1 LIQKIFFKVA
11 MQGFLKSI
19 VYWGN
24 SKKLKNKKEEKMMIF
39 AGLDIGSLSTKT
51 VIMDE
56 ELRVL
61 SYEVLLTNGSSRGAA
76 EQSFKNALDKASL
89 TRDEIDYIITTG
101 YGRNNIPFADNEVS
115 EITAH
120 AKGAHFLFPEIR
132 TVLDIG
138 GQDSKAIKLDDY
150 GQISDFVM
158 NDKCAAGTGRFLEVM
173 AQALGLSLESLSD
186 LSQLSSTPTV
196 ISSFCAV
203 FAESEVVSLVGEGRA
218 KEDIARGIHEAIVVR
233 TLTLLN
239 RVKMSEP
246 IAMTGGVA
254 KNKGLVKVLEDKL
267 KLKLSIPEEP
277 QIIGALGA
285 TLIAL
290 KRYRKKA
297 DSSAVSEKLSCVQA

>member
-1 LIQKIFFKVA
+1 
-11 MQGFLKSI
+11 M
-19 VYWGN
+19 
-24 SKKLKNKKEEKMMIF
+24 
-39 AGLDIGSLSTKT
+39 
-51 VIMDE
+51 
-56 ELRVL
+56 
-61 SYEVLLTNGSSRGAA
+61 
-76 EQSFKNALDKASL
+76 
-89 TRDEIDYIITTG
+89 TTG
-101 YGRNNIPFADNEVS
+101 YGRNNIPFMDDEVS

-120 AKGAHFLFPEIR
+120 AKGAHFLFPEIN

-138 GQDSKAIKLDDY
+138 GQDSKAIKLEED

-203 FAESEVVSLVGEGRA
+203 FAESEVVSLVGEGRE

-239 RVKMSEP
+239 RVKMSET

-285 TLIAL
+285 ALIAI
-290 KRYRKKA
+290 KKYRKKA
-297 DSSAVSEKLSCVQA
+297 GSPVATEKLSFVEA

>member
-1 LIQKIFFKVA
+1 
-11 MQGFLKSI
+11 
-19 VYWGN
+19 
-24 SKKLKNKKEEKMMIF
+24 MMIF

-56 ELRVL
+56 EQRIL
-61 SYEVLLTNGSSRGAA
+61 SYKVLLTNGSSRCAA
-76 EQSFKNALDKASL
+76 EQSFNNALKKANL
-89 TRDEIDYIITTG
+89 EREDVDYIITTG
-101 YGRNNIPFADNEVS
+101 YGRNNIPFANREVS

-120 AKGAHFLFPEIR
+120 AKGAHFLFPEVR

-138 GQDSKAIKLDDY
+138 GQDSKAIKMDKD

-158 NDKCAAGTGRFLEVM
+158 NDKCAAGTDFSR
-173 AQALGLSLESLSD
+173 
-186 LSQLSSTPTV
+186 LSSAPTV

-218 KEDIARGIHEAIVVR
+218 REDIARGIHEAIVIR

-239 RVKMSEP
+239 RVKMSAP
-246 IAMTGGVA
+246 VAMTGGVA

-267 KLKLSIPEEP
+267 QLKLSIPEEP

-285 TLIAL
+285 ALIAI
-290 KRYRKKA
+290 KKCRKETA
-297 DSSAVSEKLSCVQA
+297 FSGAHEQALCVNA

>member
-1 LIQKIFFKVA
+1 MK
-11 MQGFLKSI
+11 
-19 VYWGN
+19 
-24 SKKLKNKKEEKMMIF
+24 IF

-51 VIMDE
+51 VIIDE
-56 ELRVL
+56 DKKIL

-76 EQSFKNALDKASL
+76 EQSFQNALDKAGL
-89 TRDEIDYIITTG
+89 TRDDIDYIMTTG
-101 YGRNNIPFADNEVS
+101 YGRNNIPFTDDEVS

-138 GQDSKAIKLDDY
+138 GQDSKAIKLEED

-186 LSQLSSTPTV
+186 MSQLSSTPTV

-203 FAESEVVSLVGEGRA
+203 FAESEVVSLVGEGRE

-239 RVKMSEP
+239 RVKMSET

-285 TLIAL
+285 ALIAI
-290 KRYRKKA
+290 KKYRKKA
-297 DSSAVSEKLSCVQA
+297 GSPVATEKLSFVEA

>member
-1 LIQKIFFKVA
+1 MK
-11 MQGFLKSI
+11 
-19 VYWGN
+19 
-24 SKKLKNKKEEKMMIF
+24 IF

-51 VIMDE
+51 VIIDE
-56 ELRVL
+56 DKKIL
-61 SYEVLLTNGSSRGAA
+61 SYEVLLTNGSSREAA
-76 EQSFKNALDKASL
+76 EQSFQNALDKAGL
-89 TRDEIDYIITTG
+89 TRDDIDYIMTTG
-101 YGRNNIPFADNEVS
+101 YGRNNIPFMDDEVS

-120 AKGAHFLFPEIR
+120 AKGAHFLFPEIN

-138 GQDSKAIKLDDY
+138 GQDSKAIKLEED

-203 FAESEVVSLVGEGRA
+203 FAESEVVSLVGEGRE

-239 RVKMSEP
+239 RVKMSET

-285 TLIAL
+285 ALIAI
-290 KRYRKKA
+290 KKYRKKA
-297 DSSAVSEKLSCVQA
+297 GSPVATEKLSFVEA

>member
-1 LIQKIFFKVA
+1 LC
-11 MQGFLKSI
+11 LPSI
-19 VYWGN
+19 EKTAN
-24 SKKLKNKKEEKMMIF
+24 KKTLKKEEKMMIF

-56 ELRVL
+56 EQRIL
-61 SYEVLLTNGSSRGAA
+61 SYEVLLTNGSSRSAA
-76 EQSFKNALDKASL
+76 EQSFNNALKKANL
-89 TRDEIDYIITTG
+89 KREDVDYIITTG
-101 YGRNNIPFADNEVS
+101 YGRNNIPFADSEVS

-120 AKGAHFLFPEIR
+120 AKGAHFLFPEAK

-138 GQDSKAIKLDDY
+138 GQDSKAIKMEED

-173 AQALGLSLESLSD
+173 AQALGLSLEELSD
-186 LSQLSSTPTV
+186 FSRLSSAPTV

-233 TLTLLN
+233 TSTLLN
-239 RVKMSEP
+239 RVKMSAP

-267 KLKLSIPEEP
+267 QLKLSIPEEP

-285 TLIAL
+285 VLIAI
-290 KRYRKKA
+290 KKCRKVAALSGSGKQI
-297 DSSAVSEKLSCVQA
+297 SCVAA